1 MGQIVSLAFRSVFPL
16 LVLMLLGIFLR
27 AIGMLSEQTITQL
40 NKISAK
46 VLIPCLLF
54 NNVYTA
60 NLHEAFQVRL
70 FIFELACTLFVAAS
84 LYLLIPRLVQDR
96 KSQCSYVCS
105 LYWPNCTMFGLPIL
119 TSLCGA
125 EGTLTGTIMIV
136 TIAPLFSAGAA
147 VFLEKYKSSG
157 RLHAGQLLQHVFANP
172 MLWGSILG
180 VSCNLLNFRLPH
192 VILSPI
198 QSVAGIATPLALIC
212 LGGFFRWESSRQ
224 LFRPAL
230 LGCLCKLLL
239 TPGIIALLALLCGY
253 RGLHVLCLLIIFA
266 SPSAV
271 STFSVTDPSFA
282 NCELSALLVS
292 LSSLLSVFTYFFWIV
307 LFQTLMHM
315 KL

>member
-16 LVLMLLGIFLR
+16 LALMLLGIFLR
-27 AIGMLSEQTITQL
+27 SSGMLSETTITQL
-40 NKISAK
+40 NKISTK
-46 VLIPCLLF
+46 VFIPCLLF

-60 NLHEAFQVRL
+60 NLHEAFQLRL
-70 FIFELACTLFVAAS
+70 FAFELACTLLIAAS
-84 LYLLIPRLVQDR
+84 LYLLVPRLIRDR
-96 KSQCSYVCS
+96 KTQCSYACS

-147 VFLEKYKSSG
+147 VFLERYKSRGHLNG
-157 RLHAGQLLQHVFANP
+157 RQLLTHVFANP

-180 VSCNLLNFRLPH
+180 VSCNLLSIRLPH

-198 QSVAGIATPLALIC
+198 RSVAGIATPLALIC
-212 LGGFFRWESSRQ
+212 LGGFFKWESSQ
-224 LFRPAL
+224 HLFQPAL
-230 LGCLCKLLL
+230 LGCFCKLLL
-239 TPGIIALLALLCGY
+239 TPTIVALLALLCGY
-253 RGLHVLCLLIIFA
+253 SGLHVLCLLIIFA

-282 NCELSALLVS
+282 NCELSAMLVS
-292 LSSLLSVFTYFFWIV
+292 LSSILSVFTYFFWIV
-307 LFQTLMHM
+307 LYQSLAQY
-315 KL
+315 

>member
-1 MGQIVSLAFRSVFPL
+1 
-16 LVLMLLGIFLR
+16 
-27 AIGMLSEQTITQL
+27 MLSEPTITQL

-60 NLHEAFQVRL
+60 NLHEAFQLRL
-70 FIFELACTLFVAAS
+70 FVFELTCTLLVAFS
-84 LYLLIPRLVQDR
+84 LYLLIPRLVQDW
-96 KSQCSYVCS
+96 KTQCSYICS

-147 VFLEKYKSSG
+147 VFLEKYKNSG
-157 RLHAGQLLQHVFANP
+157 HLNGWHLLAHVFSNP

-180 VSCNLLNFRLPH
+180 VSCNLLNIRLPH

-212 LGGFFRWESSRQ
+212 LGGFFKWESSRH
-224 LFRPAL
+224 LFHPAL
-230 LGCLCKLLL
+230 LGCVCKLLL
-239 TPGIIALLALLCGY
+239 IPAIIALLALFCGY

-271 STFSVTDPSFA
+271 STFSVTDPAFA
-282 NCELSALLVS
+282 NCDLSAMLVS

-307 LFQTLMHM
+307 LFQTLAQY
-315 KL
+315 